1 MDNAHIATEK
11 ELAEL
16 LMSIDSPSVIDGF
29 FDGVP
34 EISGL
39 NDYWLVRTESGKY
52 YTDFT
57 TNGYIGVGY
66 NEIGLN
72 DVKKSTP
79 EELKLLLKDKEN
91 SGMQLTL
98 DIDDSSLTGDE
109 VDIQSSDQKIAIAAE
124 QLYAFVNKISKD
136 DLVLVPSKR
145 SKTFSLGR
153 VLDNNPYELDE
164 LPSEYDNMN
173 YEHSPY
179 LKRYNVKWLGS
190 FNRDDADSKLY
201 KMIFSQKAVNKI
213 NKYRDVINRAVFPI
227 YILDDDVHVTFTVTE
242 LDNIS
247 MQSFGEFIYKFS
259 LLLNEIENNANPS
272 AKANVQ
278 SPGPIETITK
288 SKKAIAIG
296 LTVLAVTGGASA
308 MAYGGELE
316 VAGVKVSLNGVLKQQ
331 AQDNKINAEASS
343 IKEDTQNKSTP
354 DTTKELTKNVE
365 IVQKAYDLKV
375 SINDLG
381 LDLPKGKTQR
391 LQHMLNKMNE
401 KNSPA
406 SDTEE
411 HTN

>member
-1 MDNAHIATEK
+1 
-11 ELAEL
+11 
-16 LMSIDSPSVIDGF
+16 
-29 FDGVP
+29 
-34 EISGL
+34 
-39 NDYWLVRTESGKY
+39 
-52 YTDFT
+52 
-57 TNGYIGVGY
+57 
-66 NEIGLN
+66 
-72 DVKKSTP
+72 
-79 EELKLLLKDKEN
+79 
-91 SGMQLTL
+91 
-98 DIDDSSLTGDE
+98 
-109 VDIQSSDQKIAIAAE
+109 
-124 QLYAFVNKISKD
+124 
-136 DLVLVPSKR
+136 
-145 SKTFSLGR
+145 
-153 VLDNNPYELDE
+153 
-164 LPSEYDNMN
+164 
-173 YEHSPY
+173 
-179 LKRYNVKWLGS
+179 
-190 FNRDDADSKLY
+190 
-201 KMIFSQKAVNKI
+201 MIFSQKAVNKI